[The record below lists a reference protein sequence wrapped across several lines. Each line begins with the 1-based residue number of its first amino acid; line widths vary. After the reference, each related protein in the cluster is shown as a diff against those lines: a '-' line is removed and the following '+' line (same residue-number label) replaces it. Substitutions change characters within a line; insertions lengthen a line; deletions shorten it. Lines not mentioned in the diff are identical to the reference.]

1 MSSTHLTLAA
11 EHLHPYT
18 RIFIEKEFKNVS
30 RSRARSNASS
40 EGSLPCPTDDGT
52 LTVISDSVSSTSS
65 GSSGTS
71 NYLRAESPTP
81 PAPAIAKRRT
91 RETRAKA
98 AVKEQILAVRLPPPK
113 PTQTHFHSRAQP
125 SVGPTPSSSSR
136 SSVAPDVDYALI
148 PEELEPHVLF
158 GWRKRKVLD
167 YFGYPDDIDVPDV
180 ESRLR
185 HYGPGRFASLSPF
198 TEFKTDCFQDSMPP
212 LELCASLGRIQLVDE
227 NTK

>member
-1 MSSTHLTLAA
+1 MSSTHLPLAA
-11 EHLHPYT
+11 EYLHQYS
-18 RIFIEKEFKNVS
+18 RIFFEKEFKNVS
-30 RSRARSNASS
+30 RSRAGSNASS
-40 EGSLPCPTDDGT
+40 EGSLTCLTEDGT
-52 LTVISDSVSSTSS
+52 QTVFSDSVSSVSS

-71 NYLRAESPTP
+71 NYQRAELSTP

-113 PTQTHFHSRAQP
+113 PTRTHFHGRAQP
-125 SVGPTPSSSSR
+125 SVGPTASSSS
-136 SSVAPDVDYALI
+136 SPPAAPDLDYTLI

-158 GWRKRKVLD
+158 GWRKRRVLD
-167 YFGYPDDIDVPDV
+167 YFGYPDDIGVPEV

-185 HYGPGRFASLSPF
+185 HYGPGKFASLSPSA
-198 TEFKTDCFQDSMPP
+198 EFKTDCFQDSMPL
-212 LELCASLGRIQLVDE
+212 LELRASLALILHVDE

>member
-1 MSSTHLTLAA
+1 MSSTHLPLAA
-11 EHLHPYT
+11 EYLHQYS
-18 RIFIEKEFKNVS
+18 RIFFEKEFKNVS
-30 RSRARSNASS
+30 RRRTSSNASS
-40 EGSLPCPTDDGT
+40 EDSLACTTEDGT
-52 LTVISDSVSSTSS
+52 QTVFSDSVSSVSS

-71 NYLRAESPTP
+71 NYQRAELSIP

-113 PTQTHFHSRAQP
+113 PTQTHYHGRAQP
-125 SVGPTPSSSSR
+125 SVGSTASSSSCPPA
-136 SSVAPDVDYALI
+136 APDLDYTLI

-158 GWRKRKVLD
+158 GWRKRRVLD
-167 YFGYPDDIDVPDV
+167 YFGYPDDIGVPEV

-185 HYGPGRFASLSPF
+185 HYGPGKFASLSLSA
-198 TEFKTDCFQDSMPP
+198 EFKTDCFQDSMLP
-212 LELCASLGRIQLVDE
+212 LELRASLARILLVDE